1 MKNLINNF
9 KYRLSFLFVLAVN
22 ALVFSQ
28 DWEDGGDPP
37 PPTTHGDGSPA
48 SPIDGYIFS
57 QFEGGDDLPPPPEGD
72 GSPASPIDDYIIY
85 LAIVGLFVIYYTYKK
100 SNRLVKN

>member
-1 MKNLINNF
+1 MMMNIINNL

-22 ALVFSQ
+22 VLVFSQ
-28 DWEDGGDPP
+28 L
-37 PPTTHGDGSPA
+37 
-48 SPIDGYIFS
+48 
-57 QFEGGDDLPPPPEGD
+57 EGGDPPPPEGD
-72 GSPASPIDDYIIY
+72 GSPASPIDGYIIY

>member
-28 DWEDGGDPP
+28 DDWEGGDPP
-37 PPTTHGDGSPA
+37 IPEGDGAPA
-48 SPIDGYIFS
+48 SPIDLY
-57 QFEGGDDLPPPPEGD
+57 L
-72 GSPASPIDDYIIY
+72 IY
-85 LAIVGLFVIYYTYKK
+85 LAIAAIFVIFYTYKK
-100 SNRLVKN
+100 SIIIEKK

>member
-22 ALVFSQ
+22 VL
-28 DWEDGGDPP
+28 
-37 PPTTHGDGSPA
+37 
-48 SPIDGYIFS
+48 IFS
-57 QFEGGDDLPPPPEGD
+57 QFEGGDDPPPPPEGD
-72 GSPASPIDDYIIY
+72 GSPASPIDGYIIY
-85 LAIVGLFVIYYTYKK
+85 LAIVGLFVVYYTYKK

>member
-22 ALVFSQ
+22 VLVFSQ
-28 DWEDGGDPP
+28 DWEGGGDPP
-37 PPTTHGDGSPA
+37 PPPEGDGAPA
-48 SPIDGYIFS
+48 SPIDGYI
-57 QFEGGDDLPPPPEGD
+57 
-72 GSPASPIDDYIIY
+72 IY
-85 LAIVGLFVIYYTYKK
+85 LAIVGFFVIYYTYKK

>member
-22 ALVFSQ
+22 VLVFSQ
-28 DWEDGGDPP
+28 L
-37 PPTTHGDGSPA
+37 
-48 SPIDGYIFS
+48 
-57 QFEGGDDLPPPPEGD
+57 EGGDDPPPPEGD

>member
-22 ALVFSQ
+22 VL
-28 DWEDGGDPP
+28 
-37 PPTTHGDGSPA
+37 
-48 SPIDGYIFS
+48 IFS

-72 GSPASPIDDYIIY
+72 GSPASPIDGYIIY

>member
-28 DWEDGGDPP
+28 NWE
-37 PPTTHGDGSPA
+37 
-48 SPIDGYIFS
+48 
-57 QFEGGDDLPPPPEGD
+57 GDDPEPPEGD
-72 GSPASPIDDYIIY
+72 GSPASPIDLYLIY
-85 LAIVGLFVIYYTYKK
+85 LAIVALFVIYYTYKK

>member
-22 ALVFSQ
+22 VLVFSQ
-28 DWEDGGDPP
+28 
-37 PPTTHGDGSPA
+37 
-48 SPIDGYIFS
+48 
-57 QFEGGDDLPPPPEGD
+57 EGGDPPPPEGD

-85 LAIVGLFVIYYTYKK
+85 LAIVALFVIYYTYKK

>member
-22 ALVFSQ
+22 IL
-28 DWEDGGDPP
+28 
-37 PPTTHGDGSPA
+37 
-48 SPIDGYIFS
+48 IFS
-57 QFEGGDDLPPPPEGD
+57 QSFEGGDPPPPEGD
-72 GSPASPIDDYIIY
+72 GTPASPIDDYIIY

>member
-1 MKNLINNF
+1 MMMNIINNL

-22 ALVFSQ
+22 VL
-28 DWEDGGDPP
+28 
-37 PPTTHGDGSPA
+37 
-48 SPIDGYIFS
+48 IFS
-57 QFEGGDDLPPPPEGD
+57 QFEGGDDPPPPPEGD

>member
-22 ALVFSQ
+22 VL
-28 DWEDGGDPP
+28 
-37 PPTTHGDGSPA
+37 
-48 SPIDGYIFS
+48 IFS
-57 QFEGGDDLPPPPEGD
+57 QLEGGDPPPPEGD
-72 GSPASPIDDYIIY
+72 GSSPASPIDGYIIY

>member
-9 KYRLSFLFVLAVN
+9 KYRLSFLFFLAVN
-22 ALVFSQ
+22 IL
-28 DWEDGGDPP
+28 
-37 PPTTHGDGSPA
+37 
-48 SPIDGYIFS
+48 IFS
-57 QFEGGDDLPPPPEGD
+57 QSFEGGDPPPPEGD

>member
-22 ALVFSQ
+22 VLVFSQ
-28 DWEDGGDPP
+28 EGGDPP
-37 PPTTHGDGSPA
+37 
-48 SPIDGYIFS
+48 
-57 QFEGGDDLPPPPEGD
+57 PPPPEGD
-72 GSPASPIDDYIIY
+72 GSPPASPIDGYIIY

>member
-37 PPTTHGDGSPA
+37 PPEVTHGDGAPA
-48 SPIDGYIFS
+48 SPIDLY
-57 QFEGGDDLPPPPEGD
+57 L
-72 GSPASPIDDYIIY
+72 IY
-85 LAIVGLFVIYYTYKK
+85 LAIVAIFVIFYTYKK
-100 SNRLVKN
+100 SFIIEKK

>member
-22 ALVFSQ
+22 VLVFSQ
-28 DWEDGGDPP
+28 LDGGDPAP
-37 PPTTHGDGSPA
+37 PEGEGSPA
-48 SPIDGYIFS
+48 APIDG
-57 QFEGGDDLPPPPEGD
+57 
-72 GSPASPIDDYIIY
+72 YIIY

>member
-22 ALVFSQ
+22 VLVFSQ
-28 DWEDGGDPP
+28 L
-37 PPTTHGDGSPA
+37 
-48 SPIDGYIFS
+48 
-57 QFEGGDDLPPPPEGD
+57 EGGDDPPPPPEGD
-72 GSPASPIDDYIIY
+72 GAPASPIDDYIIY

>member
-1 MKNLINNF
+1 MMMNIINNL

-22 ALVFSQ
+22 VL
-28 DWEDGGDPP
+28 
-37 PPTTHGDGSPA
+37 
-48 SPIDGYIFS
+48 IFS
-57 QFEGGDDLPPPPEGD
+57 QFEGGGDPPPPPEGD

>member
-22 ALVFSQ
+22 VL
-28 DWEDGGDPP
+28 
-37 PPTTHGDGSPA
+37 
-48 SPIDGYIFS
+48 IFS
-57 QFEGGDDLPPPPEGD
+57 QFEGGDDPPPPPEGD

-85 LAIVGLFVIYYTYKK
+85 LANVALFVIYYTYKK